1 MTTGSS
7 GAAARTPFEGGIFIS
22 YRRLLAGGYA
32 ARLQEKLAAEYGE
45 HRVFFDQ
52 DRQSIPKGPHFP
64 EAIKQAL
71 GRADVILILVTHG
84 WLDAVN
90 QRMQGTDV
98 DWVLEE
104 AQQALA
110 RITPPSPDA
119 PPPSCPAVHVVY
131 LGGAVTLKA
140 SELPDSIKALAEHIN
155 SHQLTSDYG
164 WNTQDEPFRRLMRD
178 VRAAM
183 PKEAPGFDLEGVWK
197 TTCANVRAALTSP
210 PLATL
215 ADFEGLLELWQKAEL
230 TQQSLCEPVQALVD
244 LKTTISDGHQARR
257 LNREALSDEQAQKI
271 RDACL
276 VLVAEWLR
284 LGASKLASRPGV
296 LGDGRRPAE
305 LEMFATHLFALAARD
320 QRQVSLRFEPGTHK
334 RKRRFSVA
342 RAIDQGTVT
351 AGTLADQRASILEQL
366 WAMSK
371 TNQLG
376 DKTYSHDPQHADDVR
391 DLASS
396 LRSLNRERGKN
407 RVTIA
412 VSGADPAQ
420 KGAHLL
426 REWLASLK
434 LDVDVIVRTGTRDA
448 AHSQDE
454 DDLIYPAWECLV
466 QIEGIGCDAPK

>member
-7 GAAARTPFEGGIFIS
+7 GTTARTPFEGGVFIS
-22 YRRLLAGGYA
+22 YRRAQAGPYA
-32 ARLQEKLAAEYGE
+32 ARLQEKLAVEYGE

-64 EAIKQAL
+64 EAIRQAL
-71 GRADVILILVTHG
+71 SRADVILILVTHG

-104 AQQALA
+104 AQHALA
-110 RITPPSPDA
+110 RITQPSPDA
-119 PPPSCPAVHVVY
+119 PLPSCPAVHVVC
-131 LGGAVTLKA
+131 LGGAVMPKA
-140 SELPDSIKALAEHIN
+140 SELPDSIKALADIN

-164 WNTQDEPFRRLMRD
+164 WNAQGEPFQRLMRD
-178 VRAAM
+178 VRSAM
-183 PKEAPGFDLEGVWK
+183 PKEAPGFDLDGVWK
-197 TTCANVRAALTSP
+197 TTCANVTTALKSP
-210 PLATL
+210 PLDTL
-215 ADFEGLLELWQKAEL
+215 ADFTGLLELWQNAEL
-230 TQQSLCEPVQALVD
+230 IQQSQCDPIQALVD
-244 LKTTISDGHQARR
+244 LKTAIADGHQARR
-257 LNREALSDEQAQKI
+257 LNREALSDEQARKV

-305 LEMFATHLFALAARD
+305 LEMFATHLFALATRD
-320 QRQVSLRFEPGTHK
+320 QRQVSLRFEPGTYQ
-334 RKRRFSVA
+334 RKRQISVT

-351 AGTLADQRASILEQL
+351 AGTLADKHASILDQL
-366 WAMSK
+366 WVMNM
-371 TNQLG
+371 TNKLA
-376 DKTYSHDPQHADDVR
+376 DKTYSHDPKHADDVR

-396 LRSLNRERGKN
+396 LRSLNRERGKH

-412 VSGADPAQ
+412 VSGSDPAQ
-420 KGAHLL
+420 TGAHSL

-434 LDVDVIVRTGTRDA
+434 LEVDVIVRTGTRDA